1 MYGPF
6 IVSFSIM
13 IKEDKLSSE
22 MRMNMDLRL
31 DEYVRDHVPSFI
43 YDYVPPKRDDW
54 PYYQQKYGLKDYDI
68 WDLMIATKRR
78 SRDDYTVEHKE
89 D

>member
-31 DEYVRDHVPSFI
+31 DYEDRDKARKDKIKEILIWAAYIVGAI
-43 YDYVPPKRDDW
+43 L
-54 PYYQQKYGLKDYDI
+54 YGRYN
-68 WDLMIATKRR
+68 ARFG
-78 SRDDYTVEHKE
+78 KE
-89 D
+89 P